1 MASLS
6 SLVGLRSKVEYFPVG
21 FDEATVANASS
32 AARRDEERCI
42 SIGMVVGCGDVDA
55 GVAIFTLAHELSH
68 PTDQMPPQ
76 TISAQSSRWIHR
88 HRVTGITLSILISSE
103 QTASAK
109 RRIFFPPDSPPIP
122 RDSNSCMLY
131 IAESTIPHAGLGI
144 FAGVDFVE
152 GELIGHDN
160 WGDPAF
166 ATVDINWNNAEPDGR
181 RVSKARHDYH
191 WPLTNYGWESS
202 SLGIIEEEG
211 VVTSMY
217 ATGFGAV
224 PNCHFSLI
232 NIEEHEV
239 RYDLAGL
246 SRYNS
251 PGSGAITP
259 FINRTTTAIKDI
271 KAGSEFFV
279 SYGSSWFKNRPDYD
293 TVPVK
298 GSYIEAEDFL
308 EKYGLFLL
316 GNPQNTNGWKFN
328 LFINDM
334 ILKEEAQKDLWD
346 IIKSF
351 PYVSR
356 ARQALPATSEDVMRA
371 IHRGIGAVEVENSM
385 RSLEYLKEH
394 GRCVD
399 NIVPGNSTIPHAGR
413 GAFATRFI
421 PRGSLVAPAPLVHI
435 TDKSALIMYNETR
448 DRNGKLI
455 KNEKEILTTQIIRN
469 YMFGHPNS
477 SVVLFPYSH
486 HVAYINH
493 HSTEFNARLQ
503 WAKNFSFHN
512 EDWLYKDVT
521 FLDQQWRAGL
531 MLEFIATR
539 DIKEG
544 EEILID
550 YGKDWQN
557 AWDTHVKQWTQV
569 DPEKDFNNY
578 THLTKFSAMN
588 AAKAIYRRAE
598 FYKSDNAPIKT
609 VAEQETDPYPRNVV
623 FKCRVDVDIGIG
635 NYTYAPETTPVYKR
649 KWITKD
655 LNVGHKKSRRCNVIE
670 RLDASSDYYGYD
682 DHPFMYTVEISN
694 VRKNQGKRENHVITG
709 VPFRAIDIVDEK
721 YSSDMFLKNAFRH
734 EMGLPDGLWP
744 KAWMNLVSND

>member
-1 MASLS
+1 MIAKTMALS
-6 SLVGLRSKVEYFPVG
+6 SHP
-21 FDEATVANASS
+21 S
-32 AARRDEERCI
+32 AHCSRRKHHHRI
-42 SIGMVVGCGDVDA
+42 
-55 GVAIFTLAHELSH
+55 
-68 PTDQMPPQ
+68 
-76 TISAQSSRWIHR
+76 TIIA
-88 HRVTGITLSILISSE
+88 LSILISPE
-103 QTASAK
+103 PAASSGQH
-109 RRIFFPPDSPPIP
+109 IYFPPDTTKIHQ
-122 RDSNSCMLY
+122 DKNACMLY
-131 IAESTIPHAGLGI
+131 IAESTIPHAGIGI
-144 FAGVDFVE
+144 FAGVDFAE
-152 GELIGHDN
+152 GQLIGRDN

-166 ATVDINWNNAEPDGR
+166 ATIDINWNNADPGGR
-181 RVSKARHDYH
+181 SASKSRRDYH
-191 WPLTNYGWESS
+191 WPLTNYDWESS
-202 SLGIIEEEG
+202 SLDIIEEEG
-211 VVTSMY
+211 DDASMTV
-217 ATGFGAV
+217 TGFGAV

-232 NIEEHEV
+232 NVAEHGV
-239 RYDLAGL
+239 SYDLAGL

-259 FINRTTTAIKDI
+259 FVNRTSTARKDI
-271 KAGSEFFV
+271 EAGSELFV
-279 SYGSSWFKNRPDYD
+279 SYGSSWFKNRPDYA

-298 GSYIEAEDFL
+298 ESYNEAERFL

-316 GNPQNTNGWKFN
+316 GNPQNTNGWKYN
-328 LFINDM
+328 LFIDDM

-394 GRCVD
+394 GKCVD

-421 PRGSLVAPAPLVHI
+421 PKGSLVAPAPLVHF

-455 KNEKEILTTQIIRN
+455 KNEKEILTTQLIRN
-469 YMFGHPNS
+469 YI
-477 SVVLFPYSH
+477 H